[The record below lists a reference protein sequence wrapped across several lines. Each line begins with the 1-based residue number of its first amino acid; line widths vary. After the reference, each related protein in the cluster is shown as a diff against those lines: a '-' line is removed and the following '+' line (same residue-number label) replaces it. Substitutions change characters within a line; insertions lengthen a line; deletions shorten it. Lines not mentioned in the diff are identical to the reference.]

1 MMELVDITDL
11 KSVGC
16 NGRAGSSPA
25 ASTNRRTRE
34 GLAMVPNV
42 PQRRFRAVN
51 AVKPVTE

>member
-25 ASTNRRTRE
+25 ASTNRRNE
-34 GLAMVPNV
+34 G
-42 PQRRFRAVN
+42 
-51 AVKPVTE
+51 KPGNGAECTSKESPRG